1 LIHDCLSFAELV
13 DRYFRVCVKTSIDG
27 DQVEVILNG
36 VTIAGGAGIPLPP
49 RAGAIRVEG
58 TLIPGV
64 NKLTVRALN
73 VGSVMPN
80 TAIVQIDKNDVLQG
94 EPRRFL
100 GSPSSSF
107 DVDYYFGFPQIG
119 VSQGRHPQSAQHIQE
134 AWAGLP
140 SEFRPST
147 TKIATARLLEIDR
160 SGKSKRRDDTMEGL
174 EFCPLYHVN
183 PKDGKLMRDERD
195 EYPPALF
202 KENDGNAHLKC
213 IYAWDNG
220 GSGASFGRQI
230 NSYKAK
236 PTSNA
241 VKLKNTDVV
250 EMVIA
255 P

>member
-1 LIHDCLSFAELV
+1 MG
-13 DRYFRVCVKTSIDG
+13 DRYFQVCVKTSIDG

-58 TLIPGV
+58 TLMPGV

-100 GSPSSSF
+100 GSPSSGF

-119 VSQGRHPQSAQHIQE
+119 VSQGNHPQSAQHIQE

-147 TKIATARLLEIDR
+147 IEIATARLLTIDR
-160 SGKSKRRDDTMEGL
+160 PGIGLRRSQSIPSSMAS
-174 EFCPLYHVN
+174 CPEYHIN
-183 PKDGKLMRDERD
+183 PNNGKLQIDQRD
-195 EYPPALF
+195 EYPPAMF
-202 KENDGNAHLKC
+202 RENKGNAHLKC
-213 IYAWDNG
+213 INGWDNG
-220 GSGASFGRQI
+220 GSGKSFDLQI
-230 NSYKAK
+230 SNYRVK
-236 PTSNA
+236 PTSSPVALARDN
-241 VKLKNTDVV
+241 VV
-250 EMVIA
+250 EFVIT